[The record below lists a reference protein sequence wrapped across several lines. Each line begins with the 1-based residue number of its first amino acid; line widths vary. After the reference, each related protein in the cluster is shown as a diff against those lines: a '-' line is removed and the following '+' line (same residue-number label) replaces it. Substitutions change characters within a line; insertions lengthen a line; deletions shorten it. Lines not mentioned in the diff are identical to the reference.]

1 MRLNKFLSKANIA
14 SRREADRHILDGRVT
29 VNGEVVKILGRIVD
43 ESKDEVLFDGKPVRI
58 ADRYIYMLLNKP
70 SGYLVTCRDDFDRPK
85 VIDLLGKYRRMVR
98 PVGRLDRDS
107 SGLLLL
113 TNDGDLAFRLTHP
126 RYKIDKKYLVKYEG
140 FLEDDSIGRLSRGI
154 LLDDGKT
161 WPAELE
167 LISRSSGISRFFIT
181 IREGRKRQIRRM
193 CKAVGGNVLSLKRVK
208 FGGIELGD
216 LKSGGCRHL
225 TEKEVM
231 ELRASVGYEKP

>member
-14 SRREADRHILDGRVT
+14 SRREADRHILQGRVA
-29 VNGEVVKILGRIVD
+29 VNGEVVKVLGRIVD
-43 ESKDEVLFDGKPVRI
+43 EDKDEISFDGQPVKI
-58 ADRYIYMLLNKP
+58 ADRYIYILLNKP
-70 SGYLVTCRDDFDRPK
+70 TGYLVTCRDDFDRPK
-85 VIDLLGKYRRMVR
+85 VIDLLGKFRSKVR

-107 SGLLLL
+107 SGLLIL

-140 FLEDDSIGRLSRGI
+140 FLEDGGIDKMSRGI

-167 LISRSSGISRFFIT
+167 LISRSSGFSRFFIT
-181 IREGRKRQIRRM
+181 IHEGRKRQIRRM
-193 CKAVGGNVLSLKRVK
+193 CKALGGNVLSLKRVG

-216 LKSGGCRHL
+216 LKSGAYRHL
-225 TEKEVM
+225 TEKEVT
-231 ELRASVGYEKP
+231 ELRASVGYEKA